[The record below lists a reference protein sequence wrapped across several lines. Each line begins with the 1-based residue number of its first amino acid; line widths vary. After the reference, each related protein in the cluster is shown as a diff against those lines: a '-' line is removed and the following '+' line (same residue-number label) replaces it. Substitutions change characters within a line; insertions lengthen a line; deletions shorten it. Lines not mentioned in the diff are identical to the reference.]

1 MFIQASPRIFL
12 DADVVAINK
21 IDLDVAMKVDVEK
34 PVRDAGKINPR
45 TRVVSTSAKT
55 GEGIKELITAL
66 RL

>member
-12 DADVVAINK
+12 GADVVAINK
-21 IDLDVAMKVDVEK
+21 IDLAVAMKVDVEK
-34 PVRDAGKINPR
+34 LVRDAGKVNPR